1 MILVLVDHDR
11 GTIDPLSLRAITA
24 ARKLTDQVEA
34 IVVGK
39 DGAQVAQEIA
49 GYGAGRLH
57 VATNEALT
65 DYAPMASGRALQ
77 QMVQEIKPLAVLAA
91 GSPRGNEQLA
101 HLAAFL
107 DLPMAAEC
115 SAITLGS
122 NGSPHQVTRARWA
135 GNLFEDALVHADL
148 LIATVLAFSTE
159 PEIVVGDTGAVAVNE
174 FEVNL
179 QPSDTL
185 IKVLR
190 RASEADG
197 HADETSGGVSL
208 TDAKVIV
215 SGGRGVGGPE
225 GFGILEDLAG
235 LLGGTVGCSRVVT
248 SSGWRPHAEQVG
260 QTGTKVAPDLYLA
273 CGISGAMQ
281 HIAGCK
287 NSKTIVVINTDP
299 EAPILAYADYA
310 IIGDLH
316 KVIPALTAAVQ
327 KARG

>member
-11 GTIDPLSLRAITA
+11 GVLDPLSLRALTA
-24 ARKLTDQVEA
+24 ARKLSSDVQAVVMGRQGA
-34 IVVGK
+34 ILAK
-39 DGAQVAQEIA
+39 EI
-49 GYGAGRLH
+49 GEYGADTFF
-57 VATNEALT
+57 VATNDVFA
-65 DYAPMASGRALQ
+65 DYTPMASGKALLEL
-77 QMVQEIKPLAVLAA
+77 VEKINPEAVLAA

-101 HLAAFL
+101 HLAAFM

-115 SAITLGS
+115 SSIKIG
-122 NGSPHQVTRARWA
+122 NPHEVTRARWA
-135 GNLFEDALVHADL
+135 ANIFEEALVHSDL
-148 LIATVLAFSTE
+148 LIATVLAFSVE
-159 PEIVVGDTGAVAVNE
+159 PEQVGGTAEIKE
-174 FEVNL
+174 FEATL
-179 QPSDTL
+179 DAADTL
-185 IKVLR
+185 VRVIGRGNESKI
-190 RASEADG
+190 
-197 HADETSGGVSL
+197 GGISL

-225 GFGILEDLAG
+225 GFGILEELAG

-299 EAPILAYADYA
+299 EAPILNYADYA

-316 KVIPALTAAVQ
+316 KVIPALTAAVRE
-327 KARG
+327 ARG